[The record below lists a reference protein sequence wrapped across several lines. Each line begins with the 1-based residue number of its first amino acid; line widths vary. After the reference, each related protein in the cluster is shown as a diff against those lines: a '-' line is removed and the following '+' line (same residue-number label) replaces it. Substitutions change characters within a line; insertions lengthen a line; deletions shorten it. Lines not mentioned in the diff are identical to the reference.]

1 MAEMTPEEIK
11 EKKPYLDWSLT
22 EREYDFICEK
32 LLHRLPN
39 YTETGLFSV
48 MWSEHCSYKKS
59 KPVLR
64 LFPNKNE
71 RVLQGPGEGAGIID
85 IGDNQAV
92 VFKAESHNHPSAVEP
107 YEGAATGV
115 GGILRDIFSMGARP
129 IASLDSLHFGE
140 IDRPRTKY
148 LINEVVAG
156 IGGYGNCMGIPTIAG
171 EMTFDECYT
180 GNCLV
185 NAMSVGLM
193 DQADMQKGRASGIGN
208 AVIYVGA
215 KPDVT
220 ASMGQR
226 LLLLILTMK
235 KKLSVQQFRS
245 AIRLWKSF

>member
-171 EMTFDECYT
+171 EMTFEMQSFT
-180 GNCLV
+180 LV
-185 NAMSVGLM
+185 
-193 DQADMQKGRASGIGN
+193 Q
-208 AVIYVGA
+208 

>member
-1 MAEMTPEEIK
+1 MILFAKSCCTACPTILKRVCFRLCGASIAHIK
-11 EKKPYLDWSLT
+11 SQNRYCACFLT
-22 EREYDFICEK
+22 
-32 LLHRLPN
+32 
-39 YTETGLFSV
+39 
-48 MWSEHCSYKKS
+48 
-59 KPVLR
+59 
-64 LFPNKNE
+64 KNE

-220 ASMGQR
+220 ASMVQR